1 MAAVVEEDDV
11 AAADVFGDGAFD
23 CRGGRGAP
31 VVAGDVP
38 HDGFEAE
45 FAGDAK
51 NGGAASAEG
60 WAEEVEGL
68 AGCVFEGG
76 AARREFLAD
85 FCLTFES
92 QQRMSEGV
100 IADGVSGLNDG
111 AGDFWALVDV
121 AADQKKSCVDI
132 VAGEDV
138 EQAKSVWVVGAVV
151 IGEGEL
157 ARTLGQASEGFSIP
171 LAGWGHGL
179 VAGGGCGNCA
189 G

>member
-1 MAAVVEEDDV
+1 MEEDDV
-11 AAADVFGDGAFD
+11 AAANVFGDGALD
-23 CRGGRGAP
+23 RRGGRGVP
-31 VVAGDVP
+31 VVAGNVP
-38 HDGFEAE
+38 HDGYETE
-45 FAGDAK
+45 FAGYAE
-51 NGGAASAEG
+51 NGGAASAERRT
-60 WAEEVEGL
+60 EEVGGL
-68 AGCVFEGG
+68 AGCIFEGG
-76 AARREFLAD
+76 TALREFQPD